1 MAGNTVYVS
10 GNYVDV
16 HDNEVVNLSID
27 KAGEVRVDK
36 NMAAG
41 ETQAADE
48 GVVQDQNSR
57 ILHAIEVMQQEGLFR
72 FKYDYAWLK
81 VIMDSTEGLPSF
93 RSAQSFV
100 DYLKELGVKD
110 VPSESSISRYM
121 DMARGQHPNWS
132 FSDTKDERECQ
143 RRNLVASRFLSLVR
157 KGA

>member
-1 MAGNTVYVS
+1 MS

-27 KAGEVRVDK
+27 KAGEVRVEK
-36 NMAAG
+36 KVAAG
-41 ETQAADE
+41 ETQAANE

-81 VIMDSTEGLPSF
+81 VIMDSTEGLPKF

-100 DYLKELGVKD
+100 DYLKDVGIQD
-110 VPSESSISRYM
+110 VPSESSISGHM
-121 DMARGQHPNWS
+121 DLPRGQHPNWS
-132 FSDTKDERECQ
+132 FSDTQDERECQ
-143 RRNLVASRFLSLVR
+143 RRNLVASRFLSLYR
-157 KGA
+157 KGT

>member
-27 KAGEVRVDK
+27 KAGEVRVEK
-36 NMAAG
+36 KVA
-41 ETQAADE
+41 EERQAANE

-110 VPSESSISRYM
+110 VPSESSISGHM
-121 DMARGQHPNWS
+121 DLPRGQHPNWS
-132 FSDTKDERECQ
+132 FSDTQDERECQ
-143 RRNLVASRFLSLVR
+143 RRNLVASRFLSLYR
-157 KGA
+157 KGT

>member
-27 KAGEVRVDK
+27 KAGEVRVEK
-36 NMAAG
+36 KVAEERKAAN
-41 ETQAADE
+41 E

-110 VPSESSISRYM
+110 VPSESSISGHM
-121 DMARGQHPNWS
+121 DLPRGQHPNWS
-132 FSDTKDERECQ
+132 FSDTQDERECQ
-143 RRNLVASRFLSLVR
+143 RRNLVASRFLSLYR
-157 KGA
+157 KGT

>member
-27 KAGEVRVDK
+27 KAGEVRVEK
-36 NMAAG
+36 KVAEERQPAG
-41 ETQAADE
+41 E
-48 GVVQDQNSR
+48 GVGSGQNSR

>member
-27 KAGEVRVDK
+27 KAGEVRVEKKVAEEEQPAD
-36 NMAAG
+36 AG
-41 ETQAADE
+41 V
-48 GVVQDQNSR
+48 GSGQNSR
-57 ILHAIEVMQQEGLFR
+57 ILHAIEVMQEEGLFR

-81 VIMDSTEGLPSF
+81 VIMDSTDGLPKF

-110 VPSESSISRYM
+110 VPSESSISGHM
-121 DMARGQHPNWS
+121 DLPRGQHPNWS
-132 FSDTKDERECQ
+132 FSDTHDERECQ
-143 RRNLVASRFLSLVR
+143 RRNLVASRFLSLYR
-157 KGA
+157 KGT

>member
-1 MAGNTVYVS
+1 MS

-27 KAGEVRVDK
+27 KAGEVRVEK
-36 NMAAG
+36 KVA
-41 ETQAADE
+41 EERQAANE

-143 RRNLVASRFLSLVR
+143 RRNLVASRFLSLYR
-157 KGA
+157 KGT